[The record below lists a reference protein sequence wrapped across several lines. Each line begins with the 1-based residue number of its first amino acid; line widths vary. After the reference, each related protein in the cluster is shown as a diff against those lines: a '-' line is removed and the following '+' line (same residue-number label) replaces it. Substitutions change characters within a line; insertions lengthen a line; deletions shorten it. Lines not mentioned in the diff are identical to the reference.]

1 MTDETWLIC
10 GGRDFADQAMF
21 DEVMSRLVEMW
32 GLPSKIVHGAA
43 KGADAMADA
52 LGETFCDRGRP
63 MSSITIEAADV
74 PQDQDWGSASH
85 RGGAHG
91 CAPRL

>member
-10 GGRDFADQAMF
+10 GGRDFAHQAMF

-52 LGETFCDRGRP
+52 WGRRFAIEVVQTRFIKNVQTLFNRG
-63 MSSITIEAADV
+63 M
-74 PQDQDWGSASH
+74 
-85 RGGAHG
+85 
-91 CAPRL
+91 